1 MIVKD
6 NIINKLIYI
15 LIFLFAINIF
25 NQSSSILALVFIMVI
40 LLDRAKLYLIQNN
53 KTFWILVAF
62 AISFALFAAQNG
74 INEGIAA
81 TGCPMAYLYRLTI
94 AERCSRDSKRGK
106 DFKKDS
112 LYSHFRNDESCN
124 SQFYI

>member
-1 MIVKD
+1 MIAKD

-15 LIFLFAINIF
+15 LLFLFAINIF

-53 KTFWILVAF
+53 KTFWVLVAF
-62 AISFALFAAQNG
+62 AISFVFFSAQNG

-81 TGCPMAYLYRLTI
+81 TGCPMAY
-94 AERCSRDSKRGK
+94 
-106 DFKKDS
+106 
-112 LYSHFRNDESCN
+112 
-124 SQFYI
+124 YIG